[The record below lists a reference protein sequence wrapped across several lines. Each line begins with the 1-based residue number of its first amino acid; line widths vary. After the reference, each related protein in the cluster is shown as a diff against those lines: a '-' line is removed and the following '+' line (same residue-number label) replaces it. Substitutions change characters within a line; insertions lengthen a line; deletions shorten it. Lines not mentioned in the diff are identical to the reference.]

1 MVQAS
6 QPLPQ
11 TQPFR
16 QNLRFHAL
24 RRLILLCLISCSS
37 SLLLA
42 QTAEQYMKTADQQ
55 AASAQ
60 YKQAAQSYLGVIK
73 LQPDNAD
80 AYNKLGDVYQKLNML
95 PESAAAYAKAAG
107 IYEKQ
112 AGSMLAGQPAA
123 PATAAAAPA
132 RPAATLPQ
140 AQPPAQSAQPTIAN
154 TQSCPTTAPPG
165 TVTRTSPPTAQT
177 FQRLI
182 FDDVS
187 FDERGQVGLVFTQFD
202 MGTPRKNTIVQNGGL
217 SEKQH
222 PNVPEGATTYPVKT
236 TYVYC
241 VQDAYLSVRTVWKTD
256 YVCMKDKFDDWSCPA
271 DSTPE
276 RLEYKL
282 TQKQQ

>member
-112 AGSMLAGQPAA
+112 ADSMLAGQPAA
-123 PATAAAAPA
+123 PAGAAAGPIS
-132 RPAATLPQ
+132 ATDDSEYTILP
-140 AQPPAQSAQPTIAN
+140 
-154 TQSCPTTAPPG
+154 
-165 TVTRTSPPTAQT
+165 
-177 FQRLI
+177 
-182 FDDVS
+182 
-187 FDERGQVGLVFTQFD
+187 
-202 MGTPRKNTIVQNGGL
+202 
-217 SEKQH
+217 H
-222 PNVPEGATTYPVKT
+222 H
-236 TYVYC
+236 
-241 VQDAYLSVRTVWKTD
+241 
-256 YVCMKDKFDDWSCPA
+256 CPA
-271 DSTPE
+271 WNRHQDLPANCSDLPTPHI
-276 RLEYKL
+276 
-282 TQKQQ
+282 